1 MRRLPA
7 VVAGLTIL
15 AGSAASALETPGPAI
30 ANTSHA
36 GWPALTGMLLMNKT
50 DQSRPLDGR
59 PGSDPF
65 DGTDFSEPC
74 PDGVLH
80 SHCVPGGLRVTAI
93 SDAGVPAVTGTP
105 GPLGEV
111 SCTVLAAAE
120 AALTSLLQLPLPG
133 SACTTP
139 LAVAALVPATIGHN
153 ELLGGHGN
161 DVIHAGPAGD
171 VIWGDYKPAG
181 QPTTQI
187 DHLYGGVGNDFIYT
201 SHGLNYVDTGG
212 GFDVVHA
219 HFGHGA
225 IHCNS
230 ASVTVYLSRVDRHRW
245 KLFGCRHISHDTLG
259 Y

>member
-1 MRRLPA
+1 
-7 VVAGLTIL
+7 
-15 AGSAASALETPGPAI
+15 
-30 ANTSHA
+30 
-36 GWPALTGMLLMNKT
+36 MLLMNKY
-50 DQSRPLDGR
+50 DQSRPLDAR

-74 PDGVLH
+74 PAGELH
-80 SHCVPGGLRVTAI
+80 SHCVPGGLRVSPI
-93 SDAGVPAVTGTP
+93 SDTGRPGLTGTVGPVGAVTC
-105 GPLGEV
+105 
-111 SCTVLAAAE
+111 SVLAAAE
-120 AALTSLLQLPLPG
+120 AALTAWLQAPLPT

-139 LAVAALVPATIGHN
+139 LPAAALVPPTIGHN
-153 ELLGGHGN
+153 ELLGGGGN

-171 VIWGDYKPAG
+171 VIWGDYKPNR

-187 DHLYGGVGNDFIYT
+187 DHLYGGPGNDFIYT

-212 GFDVVHA
+212 GVDVVHA

-230 ASVTVYLSRVDRHRW
+230 DTVTVYLSRAGRHRW
-245 KLFGCRHISHDTLG
+245 KLFGCRHISYATLG